1 MVDANRSTL
10 SEPMEL
16 ATRIR
21 PHDSRDPEALRVIAA
36 GDLDAVE
43 DLADQLW
50 FELPARFG
58 PELLGLLERLP
69 AAVVSGRPRL
79 LMAGVLA
86 YQLAAERGDTG
97 LRAAMRLFEMH
108 GARLSKR
115 LSSFPRPRDAVAAAA
130 LAMHAARARGQY
142 EAAER
147 IGAWVEDRLLRTDE
161 SSMLPWSEDRLTG
174 RPGLVALHRGVTAML
189 AGQPAVA
196 TGHLQRAHEQAGPPP
211 FQHFAGASAC
221 ANLALCAAVRGHHA
235 MAEAWLERMRGCG
248 PVPDW
253 LERHLLLGAAIARAF
268 LAIDRLDSVTAAAA
282 LEQAGSGEEQVELWP
297 FVVAARAA
305 YAVAFGE
312 PNSGLVRL
320 DAACFA
326 HGMGARPGPG
336 AHPVLLRAHADLLA
350 VIGEGNQVVAL
361 AETGATSR
369 LLPPAARARLLAGD
383 SAGALAVAG
392 RAARDASVTPRDALE
407 LQLVISLVHLRSGEL
422 DDARARFRQAVVLGR
437 QGLLSTFGLFPR
449 EEVLE
454 LCRQTGT
461 DPRDMGVT
469 AAPRGARRLGMS
481 VPIVLLT
488 KRERAVLVGLAA
500 GASPITIAA
509 EHGVSV
515 NTVRT
520 QIRKVYRKLDATSR
534 ASALARA
541 GRLGLI
547 PPEVPR
553 KTSTEVRRGA

>member
-1 MVDANRSTL
+1 MVEANRSVL
-10 SEPMEL
+10 SEPITL
-16 ATRIR
+16 ATRR
-21 PHDSRDPEALRVIAA
+21 DGRDPEVLRAIAS
-36 GDLDAVE
+36 GDLDTVE
-43 DLADQLW
+43 DLTDRLW

-58 PELLGLLERLP
+58 PELLRLLERLP

-86 YQLAAERGDTG
+86 YQLAAERDDTG
-97 LRAAMRLFEMH
+97 LRSAVRLFEMH

-130 LAMHAARARGQY
+130 LAMHAARSRGQY
-142 EAAER
+142 KAAER
-147 IGAWVEDRLLRTDE
+147 IGAWIEDRQLRVDE
-161 SSMLPWSEDRLTG
+161 PSMLPWSEDRPAG
-174 RPGLVALHRGVTAML
+174 RPGMIALDRGLAAML
-189 AGQPAVA
+189 DGRPAVA

-211 FQHFAGASAC
+211 FQHFAGAAAC
-221 ANLALCAAVRGHHA
+221 ANLALLAAVRGHHT
-235 MAEAWLERMRGCG
+235 MAEAWLERMAGCG

-253 LERHLLLGAAIARAF
+253 LERHLLLGAAVARAF
-268 LAIDRLDSVTAAAA
+268 LAIDRLDTRGAAEA
-282 LEQAGSGEEQVELWP
+282 LERAGSGEEQDELWP
-297 FVVAARAA
+297 FLAAARAA

-326 HGMGARPGPG
+326 HGMAARPGPG
-336 AHPVLLRAHADLLA
+336 AHPVLVRAHADLLVA
-350 VIGEGNQVVAL
+350 IGEANQVVAL
-361 AETGATSR
+361 AEEGATGG

-383 SAGALAVAG
+383 TSGALAVAG
-392 RAARDASVTPRDALE
+392 RAIRDTAVPPRDALE

-422 DDARARFRQAVVLGR
+422 ADARARFAQAVVLGR
-437 QGLLSTFGLFPR
+437 QGLLSTFALFPR
-449 EEVLE
+449 EEILE

-461 DPRDMGVT
+461 DAQELGITDVSGGSGRT
-469 AAPRGARRLGMS
+469 GMS
-481 VPIVLLT
+481 VPIILLT

-500 GASPITIAA
+500 GASPIAIAA

-520 QIRKVYRKLDATSR
+520 QIRKVYRKLGATSR

-541 GRLGLI
+541 GRLGLL

-553 KTSTEVRRGA
+553 KAPPGVLRGA

>member
-1 MVDANRSTL
+1 MLDANRFVL
-10 SEPMEL
+10 SEPIVL
-16 ATRIR
+16 ATRSR
-21 PHDSRDPEALRVIAA
+21 SRDGRDPEVLRTIAS
-36 GDLDAVE
+36 GDLDAVD
-43 DLADQLW
+43 DLTDRLW
-50 FELPARFG
+50 FDLPARFG

-115 LSSFPRPRDAVAAAA
+115 LSSFPRPRDAVAASA
-130 LAMHAARARGQY
+130 LAMHAARSRGQY
-142 EAAER
+142 EVAER
-147 IGAWVEDRLLRTDE
+147 IGAWIEDRQLWTDE
-161 SSMLPWSEDRLTG
+161 PSMLPWSEDRLAG
-174 RPGLVALHRGVTAML
+174 RPGMIALHRGLTAML

-196 TGHLQRAHEQAGPPP
+196 TGHLHRAYEQAGPPP

-221 ANLALCAAVRGHHA
+221 ANLALLAAVRGHHR
-235 MAEAWLERMRGCG
+235 MAEAWLERMDGCG
-248 PVPDW
+248 LVPDW
-253 LERHLLLGAAIARAF
+253 LERHLLLGAAVARAL
-268 LAIDRLDSVTAAAA
+268 LAIDRLDAEAAAAA
-282 LEQAGSGEEQVELWP
+282 LERAGSGEEQVELWP
-297 FVVAARAA
+297 FLAAARAS

-312 PNSGLVRL
+312 PNNGLVRL

-326 HGMGARPGPG
+326 HGMAARPGPG
-336 AHPVLLRAHADLLA
+336 AHPVLMRAHADLLA
-350 VIGEGNQVVAL
+350 VMGEGNQVVAL
-361 AETGATSR
+361 AENGATTR

-383 SAGALAVAG
+383 TGGALAVAG
-392 RAARDASVTPRDALE
+392 RAIRDTAVTPRDALE
-407 LQLVISLVHLRSGEL
+407 LHLVISLALLRSGEL
-422 DDARARFRQAVVLGR
+422 VDARARFAQAVDLGR
-437 QGLLSTFGLFPR
+437 QGLLATFALFPR
-449 EEVLE
+449 EEVLD

-461 DPRDMGVT
+461 APDDLGVT
-469 AAPRGARRLGMS
+469 DAPGAAGRTGMS
-481 VPIVLLT
+481 LPIILLT

-500 GASPITIAA
+500 GASPVAIAA

-534 ASALARA
+534 TSALARA

-547 PPEVPR
+547 PPEVQR
-553 KTSTEVRRGA
+553 KAPTDVRRGA

>member
-1 MVDANRSTL
+1 M
-10 SEPMEL
+10 L
-16 ATRIR
+16 ATRVGSR
-21 PHDSRDPEALRVIAA
+21 EVRDGRDPEVLRTITS

-43 DLADQLW
+43 DLTDRLW

-86 YQLAAERGDTG
+86 YQLAAEREDTG

-130 LAMHAARARGQY
+130 LAMHAARSRGQY
-142 EAAER
+142 DAADR
-147 IGAWVEDRLLRTDE
+147 IGAWVEEHLLRIDE
-161 SSMLPWSEDRLTG
+161 SSMLPWSEDRLAG
-174 RPGLVALHRGVTAML
+174 RPGMIALHRGLAAML

-221 ANLALCAAVRGHHA
+221 ANLALLAAVRGHHR
-235 MAEAWLERMRGCG
+235 MAEAWLERLHSCG

-253 LERHLLLGAAIARAF
+253 LERHLLLGAAVARAF
-268 LAIDRLDSVTAAAA
+268 LAIDRLDSRAATEA
-282 LEQAGSGEEQVELWP
+282 LELAGSGEEQVELWP
-297 FVVAARAA
+297 FVAAARAA

-326 HGMGARPGPG
+326 HGMAGRPGPG
-336 AHPVLLRAHADLLA
+336 AHPVLLRAHADLLSA
-350 VIGEGNQVVAL
+350 IGEANQVVAL
-361 AETGATSR
+361 AESAATNR

-383 SAGALAVAG
+383 SSGALAVAG
-392 RAARDASVTPRDALE
+392 RAMRDAAVTPRDALE
-407 LQLVISLVHLRSGEL
+407 LQLVVSLVHLRSGEL

-449 EEVLE
+449 DEMLD

-461 DPRDMGVT
+461 DSRDLGIAEGPAGPR
-469 AAPRGARRLGMS
+469 RIGMS

-488 KRERAVLVGLAA
+488 KRERAVLVRLAA
-500 GASPITIAA
+500 GASPIAIAA

-520 QIRKVYRKLDATSR
+520 QIRKVYRKLDATNR

-553 KTSTEVRRGA
+553 KAATDVLRGA